1 MEKLGVF
8 HMAEEP
14 RRSGSSFELR
24 IQSLCSYLLSC
35 VAITH
40 MKYRVLGPRVREG
53 PQPSEGAVSGLCSS
67 GPLDGA
73 ESGEASILNFQVDL
87 ESHQDKGGR
96 GTSGTESGPYCWLH
110 ASAGQ
115 Q

>member
-40 MKYRVLGPRVREG
+40 MKYRVPGPRVREG

-73 ESGEASILNFQVDL
+73 ESGEASISDLKVQV
-87 ESHQDKGGR
+87 S
-96 GTSGTESGPYCWLH
+96 LH
-110 ASAGQ
+110 LL
-115 Q
+115 

>member
-1 MEKLGVF
+1 MVK
-8 HMAEEP
+8 EP

-35 VAITH
+35 IAIAHT
-40 MKYRVLGPRVREG
+40 KNRITGPRVREG

-73 ESGEASILNFQVDL
+73 ESGEASTFDL
-87 ESHQDKGGR
+87 KVEVSVR
-96 GTSGTESGPYCWLH
+96 LL
-110 ASAGQ
+110 
-115 Q
+115 